1 MIIDNSKFDCSLND
15 TTKLRKLIVENPDL
29 PLLIFAGEEAWQGE
43 YSYNQT
49 DASVWGIKTLTFY
62 NDMWLDEQDYE
73 DRLYDDLCE
82 CAEYVDM
89 SNKEYDKMI
98 KQKVAE
104 TEFCKAIV
112 IYVG

>member
-1 MIIDNSKFDCSLND
+1 MIIDNSKFDLSLND
-15 TTKLRKLIVENPDL
+15 TTELRKLIIEHPDL

-49 DASVWGIKTLTFY
+49 YASVWGIKTLTLY
-62 NDMWLDEQDYE
+62 NGMWLDEQDYE
-73 DRLYDDLCE
+73 DRLYDDLCDCQDYIYLSNE
-82 CAEYVDM
+82 EYAKV
-89 SNKEYDKMI
+89 I

-104 TEFCKAIV
+104 TEFVKAIV

>member
-1 MIIDNSKFDCSLND
+1 MIIDNSKFNFSLND
-15 TTKLRKLIVENPDL
+15 TTELRKLIIENPDL

-43 YSYNQT
+43 YHYNQT
-49 DASVWGIKTLTFY
+49 DANVWGIKTLTLY
-62 NDMWLDEQDYE
+62 NDMWLEKQDYE
-73 DRLYDDLCE
+73 DKLYDDLSDCV
-82 CAEYVDM
+82 EYIYL
-89 SNKEYDKMI
+89 SNKEYEEVI